1 MKTESNAWQISV
13 TGLGVCLALTAA
25 VYAVGI
31 HPQFARQVE
40 AESAQRTLV
49 QKENEAVALVNK
61 LTRLKRDLAAVEG
74 ELEASPLRLLPT
86 SAINQRISE
95 MAKLA
100 EANGLKINQVQ
111 PSQPEAGKYY
121 STVPI
126 RLAGSGRFTD
136 VVTFLHRLHVEF
148 KDVGVSS
155 WSVKGEPAT
164 PGAKA
169 EFSFGLSWFAS
180 PASGENLK

>member
-1 MKTESNAWQISV
+1 MRPDSKTWQI
-13 TGLGVCLALTAA
+13 TAAGLGVCLALTAA

-40 AESAQRTLV
+40 AENARRTLI

-61 LTRLKRDLAAVEG
+61 LTGLKRQLAEVEQ
-74 ELEASPLRLLPT
+74 ELEASPLRLQPT
-86 SAINQRISE
+86 SGINQRISE

-100 EANGLKINQVQ
+100 EENHLKINQVQ
-111 PSQPEAGKYY
+111 PSKPEAGKYY

-126 RLAGSGRFTD
+126 RLAGSGKFTD
-136 VVTFLHRLHVEF
+136 VVTFLNRLHSDF

-155 WSVKGEPAT
+155 WSVSGEPAT

-169 EFSFGLSWFAS
+169 DFSFSLSWFAS
-180 PASGENLK
+180 PATGEFSQ